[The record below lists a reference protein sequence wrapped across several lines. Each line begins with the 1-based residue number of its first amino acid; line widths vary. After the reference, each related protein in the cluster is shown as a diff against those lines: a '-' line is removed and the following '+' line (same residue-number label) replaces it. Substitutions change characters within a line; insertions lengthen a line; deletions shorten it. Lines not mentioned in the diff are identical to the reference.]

1 MLKIGNIDW
10 FAILQEEAATIEKQ
24 TAVKIDISKPIC
36 QEVGRL
42 IGDNLAAIG
51 LQQPNVA
58 KIAGQVA
65 FWVRKLKPLSL
76 SHDSP
81 NFLLTLNEL
90 AGLRIGLAIC
100 NTYKDDQSKTETLAL
115 PPRIFRDWVNSLRYH
130 SHSPHSSMISF
141 ELLMC
146 DN

>member
-10 FAILQEEAATIEKQ
+10 FAILRKEAATIEEQ
-24 TAVKIDISKPIC
+24 TRVKIDISKPIC

-42 IGDNLAAIG
+42 IGDNLTAIG

-76 SHDSP
+76 SRDTP

-90 AGLRIGLAIC
+90 AGLRIG
-100 NTYKDDQSKTETLAL
+100 
-115 PPRIFRDWVNSLRYH
+115 IFRDWVNSFRYH